1 MATDP
6 VDSSQIGPHLRVP
19 KRRGEQGVRV
29 CPPLVPAGNGLQTAG
44 NNTFSPAPNT
54 CVSAGTLD
62 GVDESPVPSTKIIQG
77 RQLPRNQR
85 RAGGGRLWS
94 SETTPRSCGARR
106 VSDSRTT
113 IRRGHR
119 IATLACCMRGGDTV
133 RGVLCTE

>member
-1 MATDP
+1 MYVLGSYGVSYGHKEGATHGVSMPDMATDP

-62 GVDESPVPSTKIIQG
+62 GVDESPVPSTKIIQC
-77 RQLPRNQR
+77 RQLPHSQ
-85 RAGGGRLWS
+85 
-94 SETTPRSCGARR
+94 
-106 VSDSRTT
+106 
-113 IRRGHR
+113 
-119 IATLACCMRGGDTV
+119 
-133 RGVLCTE
+133 